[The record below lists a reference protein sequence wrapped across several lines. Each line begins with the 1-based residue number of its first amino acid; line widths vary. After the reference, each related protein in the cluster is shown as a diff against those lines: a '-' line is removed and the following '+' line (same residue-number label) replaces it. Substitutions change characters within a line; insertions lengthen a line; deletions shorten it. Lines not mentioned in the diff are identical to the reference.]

1 MAIVSISLN
10 DKILE
15 DIDGIQKEL
24 GFSGRS
30 EVIRCALRLLI
41 EENRQKEKLSGRINV
56 IMIAVHDKQVE
67 DMVTEIKHKFEDII
81 NTQIHSHIKEGK
93 CLDIFLIAGDA
104 DDVKNLFDLFSAS
117 GKMDYVKLVVA

>member
-41 EENRQKEKLSGRINV
+41 EENRQKEQLSGRINV
-56 IMIAVHDKQVE
+56 IMIAVHDKKVE

-81 NTQIHSHIKEGK
+81 KTQIHSHIKEGWRTPQENGEAYANSPQAK
-93 CLDIFLIAGDA
+93 GNGYPQRQ
-104 DDVKNLFDLFSAS
+104 K
-117 GKMDYVKLVVA
+117 